1 MSGADYEA
9 VWGGLPTPAF
19 VIDPDANI
27 VSMNPAAEHLVGLSD
42 KQVRAKPLKKFVG
55 DGSRIVDVVGQAAD
69 RGQSVVQYDVE
80 CGWIDRTLRLWML
93 QANPLGKDGSVLLL
107 LTPRGLAEKID
118 RSFGAR
124 SAARSITG
132 MAAMLA
138 HEIRNPLA
146 GIAGAA
152 QLLSMGASD
161 ADKELTELIEA
172 ETTRIG
178 DLVNRVERFGD
189 LGALDRQAVN
199 IHDVLHRAVLSA
211 RAGFADH
218 ARLTEDYDPS
228 LPPTSGDPDQL
239 MQVFMNILKNA
250 SEATPPVGASILVK
264 TAYRPGVRLT
274 MPGGKAAGLPL
285 EIMIVDNGRGIP
297 PDLIEDIF
305 DPFVSTKVN
314 GSGLGLSLVSKV
326 LADHGGAVD
335 CESEE
340 GRTAFFIRLPV
351 WEEHSNSETGGAE

>member
-1 MSGADYEA
+1 
-9 VWGGLPTPAF
+9 
-19 VIDPDANI
+19 
-27 VSMNPAAEHLVGLSD
+27 MNPAAENLVGLSD
-42 KQVRAKPLKKFVG
+42 KQGRGKPLRKFVG
-55 DGSRIVDVVGQAAD
+55 EGSRMLDVVMQAVE

-93 QANPLGKDGSVLLL
+93 QANPIGGNSGVLLL

-146 GIAGAA
+146 GITGAA
-152 QLLSMGASD
+152 QLLSMGSSD
-161 ADKELTELIEA
+161 ADKELTDLIEA
-172 ETTRIG
+172 EATRIG

-189 LGALDRQAVN
+189 LGMIDRQPVN

-218 ARLTEDYDPS
+218 ARVTEDYDPS

-250 SEATPPVGASILVK
+250 AEATPPVGASIVVK
-264 TAYRPGVRLT
+264 TAFRPGVRLT

-285 EIMIVDNGRGIP
+285 EIMIVDNGRGIA

-326 LADHGGAVD
+326 LADHGGAID

-340 GRTAFFIRLPV
+340 GRTAFFVRLPV
-351 WEEHSNSETGGAE
+351 WDESANTDAKGEP